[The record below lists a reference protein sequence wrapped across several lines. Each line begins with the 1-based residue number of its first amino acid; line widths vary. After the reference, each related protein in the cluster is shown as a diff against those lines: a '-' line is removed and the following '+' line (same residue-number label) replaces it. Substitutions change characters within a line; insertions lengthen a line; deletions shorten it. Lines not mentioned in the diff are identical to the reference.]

1 MRITANQVTSVRLL
15 AMPLVGLLI
24 YGNPDTQLWGVFI
37 GTLIG
42 LTDTVDGYLARK
54 HGPTVLGSLLDPVA
68 DKIFIVVC
76 YGCFAD
82 RGGVSWLLA
91 AAIFSR
97 ELLVTVLRSSLELNG
112 RRLPSTGIAK
122 AKTWVQMIGC
132 GLLVLI
138 PILGSGRKLILL
150 FGLLFAFALTV
161 VLAGRLA
168 GRRRRGFEIAAV
180 SLVPFVVA
188 SFFGAAVERGLWLF
202 AVVFITWFSA
212 LDYLK
217 AGVAEL
223 SRIRTHR
230 AAHLLRLAAGA
241 LLPIAVMLGVA
252 TQRLPTIALV
262 VLLSSDMARGALDNF
277 AANQGIADFSWAV
290 SMWVELALLA
300 GALVSPPAGARLAM
314 VAAAVSVVE
323 TLRALVRYFRAP
335 GPARPRVDGAGLCPA
350 ESVAGGAERF
360 EGSAFDGS
368 VSVAPAS
375 VPDRR

>member
-1 MRITANQVTSVRLL
+1 MRITANQVTTVRLL

-24 YGNPDTQLWGVFI
+24 YGNPTTQLWGVLI

-42 LTDTVDGYLARK
+42 LTDTIDGYLARK

-82 RGGVSWLLA
+82 RGGIPWGLV

-112 RRLPSTGIAK
+112 KRLRSTGIAK
-122 AKTWVQMIGC
+122 AKTWVQMIGF
-132 GLLVLI
+132 GILVLI
-138 PILGSGRKLILL
+138 PILGSGRNLILL
-150 FGLLFAFALTV
+150 FGVLFAFALTV
-161 VLAGRLA
+161 VAAGRLM
-168 GRRRRGFEIAAV
+168 GRPRRGFEIAAV
-180 SLVPFVVA
+180 SLLPFVVA
-188 SFFGAAVERGLWLF
+188 SFFGAAVERWLWLF
-202 AVVFITWFSA
+202 AVVFITWYSA

-217 AGVAEL
+217 AGVTEL
-223 SRIRTHR
+223 SRVTTHR

-241 LLPIAVMLGVA
+241 ALPIVVMLGVA
-252 TQRLPTIALV
+252 SQRLPTVALV

-277 AANQGIADFSWAV
+277 AANQGIADFSWGV
-290 SMWVELALLA
+290 SMWTELALLA
-300 GALVSPPAGARLAM
+300 GALAFPPAGAHLAI
-314 VAAAVSVVE
+314 VAAAVSVLE

-335 GPARPRVDGAGLCPA
+335 APARQPA
-350 ESVAGGAERF
+350 
-360 EGSAFDGS
+360 

>member
-1 MRITANQVTSVRLL
+1 MRITANQVTTVRLL

-24 YGNPDTQLWGVFI
+24 YGNPDTQLWGVVV

-82 RGGVSWLLA
+82 RGGISWLLA

-122 AKTWVQMIGC
+122 AKTWVQMIGF

-138 PILGSGRKLILL
+138 PILGSGRKLIVL
-150 FGLLFAFALTV
+150 FGVLFAFALTV
-161 VLAGRLA
+161 VVGGRLA
-168 GRRRRGFEIAAV
+168 GRRRRGFEIAALA
-180 SLVPFVVA
+180 LVPFVAV

-217 AGVAEL
+217 AGAAEL
-223 SRIRTHR
+223 SRIRAHR

-241 LLPIAVMLGVA
+241 ALPVAVMLGVA
-252 TQRLPTIALV
+252 TQRLPTVALII
-262 VLLSSDMARGALDNF
+262 LLSSDMARGALDNF

-290 SMWVELALLA
+290 SMWVELLLLVAALA
-300 GALVSPPAGARLAM
+300 FPPAGARLAV

-335 GPARPRVDGAGLCPA
+335 ARARADGAGLRRA
-350 ESVAGGAERF
+350 ESVARGAEPF
-360 EGSAFDGS
+360 EGSAFDDPA

>member
-1 MRITANQVTSVRLL
+1 MRITANQVTAVRLL

-24 YGNPDTQLWGVFI
+24 YGNPNTQLWGVFI

-82 RGGVSWLLA
+82 RGGISWLLA

-122 AKTWVQMIGC
+122 AKTWVQMIGF

-150 FGLLFAFALTV
+150 FAILFGFALTV
-161 VLAGRLA
+161 VAVGRLM
-168 GRRRRGFEIAAV
+168 GRPRRGFEIAAV
-180 SLVPFVVA
+180 SLVPFVGA
-188 SFFGAAVERGLWLF
+188 SFFGAAVERALWLF

-217 AGVAEL
+217 AGASEL

-241 LLPIAVMLGVA
+241 ALPIAVMLGVA
-252 TQRLPTIALV
+252 TQRLPTVALV

-290 SMWVELALLA
+290 SMWVELGLLV
-300 GALVSPPAGARLAM
+300 GALAFPPAGPHFAM

-335 GPARPRVDGAGLCPA
+335 APARAAAPA
-350 ESVAGGAERF
+350 
-360 EGSAFDGS
+360 

-375 VPDRR
+375 VPERR